1 MEIFSA
7 PGKPLAR
14 LREVNPAARIM
25 AASRKIP
32 VQRGP
37 RSKITR
43 MDPTAT
49 ICTMPRTRAIAVS
62 RSRWTSRFRASST
75 TANATSAATAA
86 CASPSCSWLLKMALS
101 KEHLGGC
108 SDLHHAST
116 LQKHHTPGHARS
128 LGNVMRDH
136 HTCQPALSHNFPD
149 QRLDAA
155 FRLIIQRGRGL
166 IEQQDFG
173 RVGQGARQGNPLRF
187 SAGKIRY
194 VARSK
199 IRKPYLE
206 QQSVHFAIRQDFT
219 ALARTKAHIVRNCS
233 RKEKRPLHDHSDL
246 AAQISGRNLPVI
258 HAFERDS
265 AAGGLVET
273 VQQSKK

>member
-1 MEIFSA
+1 MEIVSA
-7 PGKPLAR
+7 PGTSLGGVG
-14 LREVNPAARIM
+14 EGNPGGKIV
-25 AASRKIP
+25 AASRKSP
-32 VQRGP
+32 VQRGA
-37 RSKITR
+37 RSRITR
-43 MDPTAT
+43 MDTTET
-49 ICTMPRTRAIAVS
+49 IGTMQGTREIAVCG
-62 RSRWTSRFRASST
+62 SRWTSRFRARRT

-108 SDLHHAST
+108 SDLHYVST
-116 LQKHHTPGHARS
+116 LQKHHASGHPRG
-128 LGNVMRDH
+128 LRHVMRDH

-219 ALARTKAHIVRNCS
+219 ALARTKSHIVRN
-233 RKEKRPLHDHSDL
+233 
-246 AAQISGRNLPVI
+246 
-258 HAFERDS
+258 
-265 AAGGLVET
+265 
-273 VQQSKK
+273 